1 MDHQGL
7 LSITYVEMLRWIMPY
22 DDQVA
27 LGIVYRMFHTLKMRV
42 EFIGFV
48 VVLVYIISWEYYL
61 AKETYRWF
69 ASTDPIAVDHD
80 KDGDIDLTD
89 ISASLAALSNDALL
103 KIRAYANELGDG
115 DTASSRL
122 GLSNL
127 IVTTPSFLVL
137 KVKICAKS

>member
-1 MDHQGL
+1 
-7 LSITYVEMLRWIMPY
+7 MPY

-103 KIRAYANELGDG
+103 KIRAYADELGDG
-115 DTASSRL
+115 ARRGGPARPPAPRGARRAGGVAQ
-122 GLSNL
+122 GLEE
-127 IVTTPSFLVL
+127 
-137 KVKICAKS
+137 KV